1 MAYKVLG
8 YLVWRGAKWY
18 LRRSYGRF
26 LPSRKVA
33 AMGLVG
39 AAVAG
44 LLLAGRRQ
52 LS

>member
-8 YLVWRGAKWY
+8 FLVWRGAKWY
-18 LRRSYGRF
+18 LRRSYGH
-26 LPSRKVA
+26 LVPSRKVA
-33 AMGLVG
+33 AAGLVG

-44 LLLAGRRQ
+44 LLLVGRRQ